1 MTTTQ
6 FLPFCANIP
15 NRLNN
20 LKWLQAS
27 LNKLIVIGLL
37 YSLLGIGTALAMS
50 PAPSPGIPK
59 FDPIPGTPNLSIDL
73 HQTDIA
79 LRWNATEYAQFY
91 TVHVYSGGQWQEVED
106 LYSTEA
112 TYDYERS
119 GWDLSALQFKITA
132 CKTKPS
138 WVFWGKDDRCSNHS
152 NIVRLPQVNPAF
164 SLSAYAVSL
173 STLSASPAGSVDSQ
187 ILPADT
193 VNAGRTIMATLRLR
207 DAISWA
213 TQDIPWPIQIDKE
226 NFTVTSGKTILVKPG
241 NYHIELLATQGNV
254 RYVARALNVALN
266 GAQSSIPLQLKTVLG
281 DGALTMDTLND
292 LSAFNFQPSSAQLT
306 ALSQPKIGV
315 KIDDSPETLLTF
327 NPQLGITPQY
337 HLISSGSHQIQ
348 LKVHDASLLKG
359 RSQPQQENRW
369 IVAGQDLTMDL
380 IALVGGI
387 TTTLAD
393 ADGTATLNFLIP
405 SMVVDEVGG
414 DPNNLQVILSLSG
427 INNQPEDVLVDNLIY
442 NATADAYQVQHTYSG
457 LQADTQVAVS
467 LTFSDISG
475 TVNQLLGRC
484 VANNLILDSVTRNI
498 PCQLSLHRRITGGSH
513 LLAELMINVLDT
525 GNTPVSGAS
534 IYAKRRGAQ
543 ANPGEEEL
551 GTLLG
556 VTGSGA
562 LGTAGY
568 LKTYLVPGSY
578 KLTAKY
584 RPTYSTAQEVINLE
598 AFEVKNQNFILSRA
612 PSISIT
618 APAEGA
624 TADSSYTISWTA
636 SDPDNQAAISL
647 YYDTN
652 NSGYDGTLI
661 TDSLVEGIHNSYTW
675 NTSSLS
681 SGNYHIYAKIDDGVN
696 TPVYDYGT
704 GTITVNR
711 LPSINITAPAEGA
724 TVYNSYSIQWIA
736 SDPDH
741 QASISL
747 YYDTN
752 NSGYDGT
759 LITDRLVEGT
769 DTSHTWN
776 TAAIPEGDYY
786 LYAVIN
792 DGINEAKAY
801 SAHPL
806 TIDHDHGLVVDCN
819 SRYYNYLGG
828 YNALHYCNP
837 LAMALLNPTNG
848 SIHAW
853 GYPDYG
859 GSGAPTDNGY
869 ISIYSNVF
877 AFAALKPDGSITSW
891 GGQYCHHIRWCP
903 PAPTDSG
910 YTKIYSNYYAFA
922 ALKADGSISAW
933 GPADYGGQHAP
944 TDSGYIAIY
953 STRHSFTAIK
963 ADGSIKTWGYW
974 DGHGYPV
981 YAPTDSG
988 YTSVYYNRGAFA
1000 ALKAD
1005 GSISAWGNAVYG
1017 GTGAPTD
1024 NGYTRVYSSAEA
1036 FAALKADGS
1045 IRSWGDS
1052 SYGGT
1057 GAPTDSGYTKIYSNY
1072 YAFAALKADGSISA
1086 WGNADYGGTGAPTDS
1101 GYTKIYSNYNAF
1113 AALKADGSISA
1124 WGHADRGGTGAP
1136 TDSGYI
1142 SIYTNGT
1149 ALVALRADGS
1159 ITAWGH
1165 ADRGGTGAPTDSGY
1179 ISIYSTGGAF
1189 TAIKADGTVFTWGN
1203 EEFGGSGAPANLNDN
1218 PSQHLS
1224 QNYVLKRN
1232 DAGIT
1237 LDSDDP
1243 SGISTDCIKAPLTD
1257 NCKYLP
1263 GQFWSRN

>member
-173 STLSASPAGSVDSQ
+173 STLSASLADSVDSQ

-213 TQDIPWPIQIDKE
+213 TQDIPWPIQIDEE

-292 LSAFNFQPSSAQLT
+292 LSAFNFQPSSAKLT

-369 IVAGQDLTMDL
+369 IVASQNLTMNL
-380 IALVGGI
+380 IPLVGGI

-405 SMVVDEVGG
+405 SVVVDEVGG

-578 KLTAKY
+578 QLTARY
-584 RPTYSTAQEVINLE
+584 VPIDGSAQETITLS
-598 AFEVKNQNFILSRA
+598 AFDVENQDLILDKSLGQNQP
-612 PSISIT
+612 PSITLT

-624 TADSSYTISWTA
+624 TAD
-636 SDPDNQAAISL
+636 
-647 YYDTN
+647 
-652 NSGYDGTLI
+652 
-661 TDSLVEGIHNSYTW
+661 
-675 NTSSLS
+675 
-681 SGNYHIYAKIDDGVN
+681 K
-696 TPVYDYGT
+696 
-704 GTITVNR
+704 
-711 LPSINITAPAEGA
+711 
-724 TVYNSYSIQWIA
+724 SYSIQWIA
-736 SDPDH
+736 SDPDN

-752 NSGYDGT
+752 NSDYDGT
-759 LITDRLVEGT
+759 LITDSLVEGT

-786 LYAVIN
+786 LYAVIS
-792 DGINEAKAY
+792 DGIHEVKAY

-806 TIDHDHGLVVDCN
+806 TIDHDHGLAIDYSSAYN
-819 SRYYNYLGG
+819 NYDGSYNAPNYYNYG
-828 YNALHYCNP
+828 
-837 LAMALLNPTNG
+837 AMALLNPTDG
-848 SIHAW
+848 SIHDW
-853 GYPDYG
+853 GEPRYG
-859 GSGAPTDNGY
+859 GIG
-869 ISIYSNVF
+869 
-877 AFAALKPDGSITSW
+877 
-891 GGQYCHHIRWCP
+891 
-903 PAPTDSG
+903 APTDSG
-910 YTKIYSNYYAFA
+910 YTKIYSSAFAFAALKADGSITAWGNLFGNGAPTDSGYTKIYSSAFAFA

-933 GPADYGGQHAP
+933 GYAD
-944 TDSGYIAIY
+944 
-953 STRHSFTAIK
+953 
-963 ADGSIKTWGYW
+963 
-974 DGHGYPV
+974 
-981 YAPTDSG
+981 
-988 YTSVYYNRGAFA
+988 
-1000 ALKAD
+1000 
-1005 GSISAWGNAVYG
+1005 YG

-1024 NGYTRVYSSAEA
+1024 T
-1036 FAALKADGS
+1036 
-1045 IRSWGDS
+1045 
-1052 SYGGT
+1052 
-1057 GAPTDSGYTKIYSNY
+1057 GYTKIFSNGSS
-1072 YAFAALKADGSISA
+1072 FAALKADGSISA
-1086 WGNADYGGTGAPTDS
+1086 WGNADGGGTGAPTDSGYTKIFSNGSSFAALKADGSISAWGRMFGALGDSGYTKIYSSDFAFAALKADGSITAWGNNCENRGGSVCIATPTDSGYTKIYSSRRTFAALKADGSISAWGHPDRGGTGAPTDS
-1101 GYTKIYSNYNAF
+1101 GYTKIYSSESAF

-1124 WGHADRGGTGAP
+1124 WGDPDYGGSGAPTDSGYTKIYSNDRAFAALKADGSISAWGGTVFGGTGAP

-1142 SIYTNGT
+1142 
-1149 ALVALRADGS
+1149 A
-1159 ITAWGH
+1159 
-1165 ADRGGTGAPTDSGY
+1165 
-1179 ISIYSTGGAF
+1179 IYSYSYSSAF
-1189 TAIKADGTVFTWGN
+1189 TAIKADGTVFTWGDPHL
-1203 EEFGGSGAPANLNDN
+1203 EGFDAPANLNDT

-1224 QNYVLKRN
+1224 ENYVLKRN

-1237 LDSDDP
+1237 LDSDF
-1243 SGISTDCIKAPLTD
+1243 SSSINTDCIKAPLTD

-1263 GQFWSRN
+1263 EQFWSRN

>member
-1 MTTTQ
+1 MTTTNL
-6 FLPFCANIP
+6 LPFCANIA

-79 LRWNATEYAQFY
+79 LRWNATEYAEFY

-152 NIVRLPQVNPAF
+152 NIVQLPQVNPVF
-164 SLSAYAVSL
+164 SLSSYAVSL
-173 STLSASPAGSVDSQ
+173 STLSASPADSVDSQ
-187 ILPADT
+187 LLPAHT

-213 TQDIPWPIQIDKE
+213 TQDIPWPIQIDEK

-254 RYVARALNVALN
+254 HYVARVLNVALN

-281 DGALTMDTLND
+281 DGTLTMDTLND

-327 NPQLGITPQY
+327 NPQMGITPQY

-475 TVNQLLGRC
+475 MVNQLLGRC

-513 LLAELMINVLDT
+513 LLAELVINVLDT
-525 GNTPVSGAS
+525 GNATVSGAS

-556 VTGSGA
+556 VTGSDA
-562 LGTAGY
+562 FGTAGY

-578 KLTAKY
+578 QLTAQY

-598 AFEVKNQNFILSRA
+598 AFEVKNQNLILSRA

-618 APAEGA
+618 APAA
-624 TADSSYTISWTA
+624 NTTVDSSYTISWTA
-636 SDPDNQAAISL
+636 SDTDSQATISL

-661 TDSLVEGIHNSYTW
+661 TGSLSEGIHNSYTW

-696 TPVYDYGT
+696 PPAYDYGA
-704 GTITVNR
+704 GRITVNR
-711 LPSINITAPAEGA
+711 VPSINITAPAVDTTVDGA
-724 TVYNSYSIQWIA
+724 YTISWTA
-736 SDPDH
+736 SDPDD

-759 LITDRLVEGT
+759 LITDSLVEGT
-769 DTSHTWN
+769 DISHTWN
-776 TAAIPEGDYY
+776 TAAISEGDYY
-786 LYAVIN
+786 LYAVIS
-792 DGINEAKAY
+792 DGLNEAKAY

-806 TIDHDHGLVVDCN
+806 TIDHDHGLAVDCSSASN
-819 SRYYNYLGG
+819 NYGG
-828 YNALHYCNP
+828 IFNAPSYACNYRT
-837 LAMALLNPTNG
+837 MALLNPTDG
-848 SIHAW
+848 SVHAW
-853 GYPDYG
+853 GFPGGRGVPSDSGYTKIYSNGFVFAALKVDGSIKTWGLPDWG
-859 GSGAPTDNGY
+859 DTGAPIDNGY
-869 ISIYSNVF
+869 IKIYSNNN
-877 AFAALKPDGSITSW
+877 AFAALKADGSITGW
-891 GGQYCHHIRWCP
+891 GFSGGTGVPTDNDYTSIFSTSGAFAALKSDGSISAWGYSDHGGGTSDYHVGTG
-903 PAPTDSG
+903 APTDSG
-910 YTKIYSNYYAFA
+910 YTKIYSNGSAFA

-933 GPADYGGQHAP
+933 G
-944 TDSGYIAIY
+944 
-953 STRHSFTAIK
+953 
-963 ADGSIKTWGYW
+963 
-974 DGHGYPV
+974 YP
-981 YAPTDSG
+981 D
-988 YTSVYYNRGAFA
+988 
-1000 ALKAD
+1000 
-1005 GSISAWGNAVYG
+1005 W
-1017 GTGAPTD
+1017 
-1024 NGYTRVYSSAEA
+1024 
-1036 FAALKADGS
+1036 
-1045 IRSWGDS
+1045 
-1052 SYGGT
+1052 GGT
-1057 GAPTDSGYTKIYSNY
+1057 GAPTDSGYTKIYSTY
-1072 YAFAALKADGSISA
+1072 TAFAALKADGSITA
-1086 WGNADYGGTGAPTDS
+1086 WGHADDGGTGAPTDN
-1101 GYTKIYSNYNAF
+1101 GYTKIYSTYGAF
-1113 AALKADGSISA
+1113 AALKADGSIKT
-1124 WGHADRGGTGAP
+1124 WGDPDWGGTGAP
-1136 TDSGYI
+1136 TDTRYI
-1142 SIYTNGT
+1142 RIYSNS
-1149 ALVALRADGS
+1149 AAFVAVKADGS

-1165 ADRGGTGAPTDSGY
+1165 ADRGGTGAPTDNGYTKIYSTYSAFAALKADGSITAWGHADDGGTGAPTDSGY
-1179 ISIYSTGGAF
+1179 ISIYSTRNEF
-1189 TAIKADGTVFTWGN
+1189 TAIKADGTVFIWGDLRN
-1203 EEFGGSGAPANLNDN
+1203 GSGGAPANLNDT
-1218 PSQHLS
+1218 PRLYPQ
-1224 QNYVLKRN
+1224 
-1232 DAGIT
+1232 
-1237 LDSDDP
+1237 
-1243 SGISTDCIKAPLTD
+1243 
-1257 NCKYLP
+1257 
-1263 GQFWSRN
+1263 W